1 MDIGIFRCRRST
13 IFCEAWD
20 ESMNT
25 RGNEPNKIV
34 EAIGGWQRIHK
45 LAKQEVKSLTVI
57 IIIVFLWGVHKG
69 GSIVGVCWPVRTV
82 LPPTPTE
89 DRPIQVGSIYS

>member
-1 MDIGIFRCRRST
+1 
-13 IFCEAWD
+13 
-20 ESMNT
+20 MNT

-34 EAIGGWQRIHK
+34 EAIGGRQRIHK

-69 GSIVGVCWPVRTV
+69 GSIVGVC
-82 LPPTPTE
+82 
-89 DRPIQVGSIYS
+89 

>member
-1 MDIGIFRCRRST
+1 MRTQSKMFSCTQHVFFKLSPDLTKWISASFVVEGAL
-13 IFCEAWD
+13 FCEAWD

-34 EAIGGWQRIHK
+34 EAIGGRQRIHK
-45 LAKQEVKSLTVI
+45 LAKQEVKSLIVI

-69 GSIVGVCWPVRTV
+69 GSIVGVC
-82 LPPTPTE
+82 
-89 DRPIQVGSIYS
+89 